1 MSCCAHNNAVRLPP
15 TQSTASTSPTTITM
29 VTRRA
34 DECFFHACNVPPPAA
49 LAQSSLPPRARNLWG
64 TGRAWSAERELLRIP
79 LPEFHDATDGLLVLE
94 PNFPLND
101 RLHRHVLDD
110 NAETTTVRSL
120 FQKPWSITQFSAPHS
135 KHRLEHLNAVTPQM
149 SGLVLWC

>member
-1 MSCCAHNNAVRLPP
+1 MRQLQVFGCGHNNAVRLPP
-15 TQSTASTSPTTITM
+15 TPSTASTLPTAITM

-34 DECFFHACNVPPPAA
+34 DECFFRERNVPPRAP
-49 LAQSSLPPRARNLWG
+49 LAQSSLPPTARNLWG
-64 TGRAWSAERELLRIP
+64 TGPGWSAERELLRIP

-110 NAETTTVRSL
+110 NAETTTVRSPL
-120 FQKPWSITQFSAPHS
+120 PKSVVDDTGPSSGFQSVELIT
-135 KHRLEHLNAVTPQM
+135 
-149 SGLVLWC
+149 